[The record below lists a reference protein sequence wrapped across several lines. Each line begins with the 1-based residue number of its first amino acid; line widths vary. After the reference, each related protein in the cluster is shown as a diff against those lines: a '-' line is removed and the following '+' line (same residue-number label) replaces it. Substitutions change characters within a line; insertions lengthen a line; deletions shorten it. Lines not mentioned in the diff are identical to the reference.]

1 MENDNTAVAD
11 NGLAELEAL
20 SAVCRRHQIPLYLD
34 GARLG
39 YALASDGADFT
50 LADIAFGAAS
60 NCEEETG
67 TVTLSTSIQFLAPG
81 RKGPFTAEARLVR
94 GGRRIVTYDVDVRD
108 ADGTLL
114 VHAVTQGMKTD
125 RPFKV
130 VK

>member
-1 MENDNTAVAD
+1 
-11 NGLAELEAL
+11 
-20 SAVCRRHQIPLYLD
+20 
-34 GARLG
+34 
-39 YALASDGADFT
+39 
-50 LADIAFGAAS
+50 
-60 NCEEETG
+60 
-67 TVTLSTSIQFLAPG
+67 
-81 RKGPFTAEARLVR
+81 GPFTAEARLVR